1 MFELLNEG
9 QMAALIGGM
18 GGILLGLAARMGR
31 FCTLGAIEDYL
42 YANSQTRLR
51 MWGLS
56 IGVAMFAVFAMMG
69 ANLFDPTRTGYLTMH
84 WNPLYSIIGGVMFG
98 YGMALSGN
106 CGYGALARLGGGD
119 LRSFVIV
126 LVAGISAFVVM
137 SGPLAAVRVM
147 IFPVNEITDQAVP
160 SIAYLLADGLPI
172 SAPVIGMTIAVI
184 ITVITFMGD
193 DFHREHKAIFW
204 SIVVGVAIASGWAG
218 TQWIADNGFAS
229 PDIRSHTFV
238 APVGDTIIY
247 VMNGSALGLNFAI
260 GSVAGVLAGAFLG
273 SMVKGHFRWEA
284 CEDPRELRRQI
295 IGAAIMGVGAILAF
309 GCSVGQG
316 ITAFSLLAYSGPV
329 TFAAIFLGARIGTK
343 RIVPP
348 PSVGT
353 PLVTCACGPKISVN
367 FRWTLRAFAPR
378 SVCSVLKRSNSE
390 RTSAGM
396 HR

>member
-69 ANLFDPTRTGYLTMH
+69 ADLVDPTRTGYLTMY

-160 SIAYLLADGLPI
+160 SIAYLLADGLPV

-204 SIVVGVAIASGWAG
+204 SIVVGIAIASGWAG

-247 VMNGSALGLNFAI
+247 AMNGSALGLNFAI

-295 IGAAIMGVGAILAF
+295 IGAAIMGIGAILAF

-329 TFAAIFLGARIGTK
+329 TFAAIFLGARIG
-343 RIVPP
+343 
-348 PSVGT
+348 
-353 PLVTCACGPKISVN
+353 
-367 FRWTLRAFAPR
+367 
-378 SVCSVLKRSNSE
+378 LKQLIE
-390 RTSAGM
+390 GFVHA
-396 HR
+396 

>member
-69 ANLFDPTRTGYLTMH
+69 TDLFDPTRTGYLTMY

-126 LVAGISAFVVM
+126 LVAGISAFIVM
-137 SGPLAAVRVM
+137 SGPLATVRVM

-160 SIAYLLADGLPI
+160 SIAYLLADSLPV

-184 ITVITFMGD
+184 ITVITF
-193 DFHREHKAIFW
+193 
-204 SIVVGVAIASGWAG
+204 
-218 TQWIADNGFAS
+218 
-229 PDIRSHTFV
+229 
-238 APVGDTIIY
+238 
-247 VMNGSALGLNFAI
+247 
-260 GSVAGVLAGAFLG
+260 
-273 SMVKGHFRWEA
+273 
-284 CEDPRELRRQI
+284 
-295 IGAAIMGVGAILAF
+295 
-309 GCSVGQG
+309 VGQNAVLSKSV
-316 ITAFSLLAYSGPV
+316 IP
-329 TFAAIFLGARIGTK
+329 FARVINVIEAK
-343 RIVPP
+343 
-348 PSVGT
+348 
-353 PLVTCACGPKISVN
+353 
-367 FRWTLRAFAPR
+367 
-378 SVCSVLKRSNSE
+378 
-390 RTSAGM
+390 
-396 HR
+396 

>member
-9 QMAALIGGM
+9 QLAALIGGI
-18 GGILLGLAARMGR
+18 GGIMLGLAARMGR

-42 YANSQTRLR
+42 YGNSQTRLR

-56 IGVAMFAVFAMMG
+56 IGIAMFAVFGSMATG
-69 ANLFDPTRTGYLTMH
+69 LFDPTRTAYLSQH
-84 WNPLYSIIGGVMFG
+84 WNPLNSIIGGVMFG

-137 SGPLAAVRVM
+137 SGPLAVVRVM
-147 IFPVNEITDQAVP
+147 IFPVVEITDQAIP
-160 SIAYLLADGLPI
+160 SIAYLLADALPLSVSMIGL
-172 SAPVIGMTIAVI
+172 AIAVL
-184 ITVITFMGD
+184 ITLATLSGD
-193 DFHREHKAIFW
+193 QFHREGKAIFW

-218 TQWIADNGFAS
+218 TQWIADHGFAS
-229 PDIRSHTFV
+229 ADIRSHTFV
-238 APVGDTIIY
+238 APVGDSIIY
-247 VMNGSALGLNFAI
+247 AMNGSALGLNFAI

-284 CEDPRELRRQI
+284 CDDPRELRRQI

-329 TFAAIFLGARIGTK
+329 TFAAIFLGARIGLK
-343 RIVPP
+343 QLIE
-348 PSVGT
+348 G
-353 PLVTCACGPKISVN
+353 
-367 FRWTLRAFAPR
+367 FMRA
-378 SVCSVLKRSNSE
+378 
-390 RTSAGM
+390 
-396 HR
+396 

>member
-137 SGPLAAVRVM
+137 SGPPCR
-147 IFPVNEITDQAVP
+147 
-160 SIAYLLADGLPI
+160 
-172 SAPVIGMTIAVI
+172 
-184 ITVITFMGD
+184 
-193 DFHREHKAIFW
+193 
-204 SIVVGVAIASGWAG
+204 
-218 TQWIADNGFAS
+218 
-229 PDIRSHTFV
+229 
-238 APVGDTIIY
+238 
-247 VMNGSALGLNFAI
+247 
-260 GSVAGVLAGAFLG
+260 
-273 SMVKGHFRWEA
+273 
-284 CEDPRELRRQI
+284 
-295 IGAAIMGVGAILAF
+295 
-309 GCSVGQG
+309 
-316 ITAFSLLAYSGPV
+316 
-329 TFAAIFLGARIGTK
+329 GARHDLSRQRNHGSGGAKHCVFIGGWTA
-343 RIVPP
+343 RQR
-348 PSVGT
+348 
-353 PLVTCACGPKISVN
+353 ACDWHDDRCYYHCYHVHG
-367 FRWTLRAFAPR
+367 R
-378 SVCSVLKRSNSE
+378 
-390 RTSAGM
+390 
-396 HR
+396 

>member
-9 QMAALIGGM
+9 QLAALIGGI
-18 GGILLGLAARMGR
+18 GGIMLGLAARMGR

-56 IGVAMFAVFAMMG
+56 IGIAMFAVFGSMATG
-69 ANLFDPTRTGYLTMH
+69 LFDPTRTAYLSQH

-137 SGPLAAVRVM
+137 SGPLAVVRVR
-147 IFPVNEITDQAVP
+147 IFPVDEITDQAIP
-160 SIAYLLADGLPI
+160 SIAYLLADALPLSVPMIGL
-172 SAPVIGMTIAVI
+172 AIAVL
-184 ITVITFMGD
+184 ITLATLSGD
-193 DFHREHKAIFW
+193 QFHREGKAIFW

-218 TQWIADNGFAS
+218 TQWIADHGFAS
-229 PDIRSHTFV
+229 ADIRSHTFV
-238 APVGDTIIY
+238 APVGDSIIY
-247 VMNGSALGLNFAI
+247 AMNGSALGLNFAI

-329 TFAAIFLGARIGTK
+329 TFAAIFLGARIGLK
-343 RIVPP
+343 QLIE
-348 PSVGT
+348 G
-353 PLVTCACGPKISVN
+353 
-367 FRWTLRAFAPR
+367 FMRA
-378 SVCSVLKRSNSE
+378 
-390 RTSAGM
+390 
-396 HR
+396 

>member
-9 QMAALIGGM
+9 QLAALIGGI
-18 GGILLGLAARMGR
+18 GGIMLGLAARMGR

-42 YANSQTRLR
+42 YGNSQTRLR

-56 IGVAMFAVFAMMG
+56 IGIAMFAVFGSMATG
-69 ANLFDPTRTGYLTMH
+69 LFDPTRTAYLSQH
-84 WNPLYSIIGGVMFG
+84 WNPLNSIIGGVMFG

-137 SGPLAAVRVM
+137 SGPLAVVRVM
-147 IFPVNEITDQAVP
+147 IFPVVEITDQAIP
-160 SIAYLLADGLPI
+160 SIAYLLADALPLSVSMIGL
-172 SAPVIGMTIAVI
+172 AIAVL
-184 ITVITFMGD
+184 ITLATLSGD
-193 DFHREHKAIFW
+193 QFHREGKAIFW

-218 TQWIADNGFAS
+218 TQWIADHGFAS
-229 PDIRSHTFV
+229 ADIRSHTFV
-238 APVGDTIIY
+238 APVGDSIIY
-247 VMNGSALGLNFAI
+247 AMNGSALGLNFAI

-329 TFAAIFLGARIGTK
+329 TFAAIFLGARIGLK
-343 RIVPP
+343 QLIE
-348 PSVGT
+348 G
-353 PLVTCACGPKISVN
+353 
-367 FRWTLRAFAPR
+367 FMRA
-378 SVCSVLKRSNSE
+378 
-390 RTSAGM
+390 
-396 HR
+396 

>member
-69 ANLFDPTRTGYLTMH
+69 ADLFDPTRTGYLTMY

-137 SGPLAAVRVM
+137 SGPLAA
-147 IFPVNEITDQAVP
+147 
-160 SIAYLLADGLPI
+160 
-172 SAPVIGMTIAVI
+172 
-184 ITVITFMGD
+184 
-193 DFHREHKAIFW
+193 
-204 SIVVGVAIASGWAG
+204 
-218 TQWIADNGFAS
+218 
-229 PDIRSHTFV
+229 
-238 APVGDTIIY
+238 
-247 VMNGSALGLNFAI
+247 
-260 GSVAGVLAGAFLG
+260 
-273 SMVKGHFRWEA
+273 
-284 CEDPRELRRQI
+284 
-295 IGAAIMGVGAILAF
+295 
-309 GCSVGQG
+309 
-316 ITAFSLLAYSGPV
+316 
-329 TFAAIFLGARIGTK
+329 GARHNLSRQRNHGSGGAKHCVFAGGWTASQ
-343 RIVPP
+343 R
-348 PSVGT
+348 
-353 PLVTCACGPKISVN
+353 ACDWHDNCLHYHHYHVHG
-367 FRWTLRAFAPR
+367 R
-378 SVCSVLKRSNSE
+378 
-390 RTSAGM
+390 
-396 HR
+396 

>member
-9 QMAALIGGM
+9 QLAALIGGI
-18 GGILLGLAARMGR
+18 GGIMLGLAARMGR

-42 YANSQTRLR
+42 YGNSQTRLR

-56 IGVAMFAVFAMMG
+56 IGIAMFAVFGSMATG
-69 ANLFDPTRTGYLTMH
+69 LFDPTRTAYLSQH

-137 SGPLAAVRVM
+137 SGPLAVVRVM
-147 IFPVNEITDQAVP
+147 IFPVVEITDQAIP
-160 SIAYLLADGLPI
+160 SIAYLLADALPLSVSMIGL
-172 SAPVIGMTIAVI
+172 AIAVL
-184 ITVITFMGD
+184 ITLATLSGD
-193 DFHREHKAIFW
+193 QFHREGKAIFW

-218 TQWIADNGFAS
+218 TQWIADHGFAS
-229 PDIRSHTFV
+229 ADIRSHTFV
-238 APVGDTIIY
+238 APVGDSIIY
-247 VMNGSALGLNFAI
+247 AMNGSALGLNFAI

-284 CEDPRELRRQI
+284 CDDPRELRRQI

-329 TFAAIFLGARIGTK
+329 TFAAIFLGARIGLK
-343 RIVPP
+343 QLIE
-348 PSVGT
+348 G
-353 PLVTCACGPKISVN
+353 
-367 FRWTLRAFAPR
+367 FMRA
-378 SVCSVLKRSNSE
+378 
-390 RTSAGM
+390 
-396 HR
+396 

>member
-69 ANLFDPTRTGYLTMH
+69 ADLFDPTRTGYLTMY

-147 IFPVNEITDQAVP
+147 IFPRQRNHGSGGAKHCVF
-160 SIAYLLADGLPI
+160 
-172 SAPVIGMTIAVI
+172 IGGWTARQRACDW
-184 ITVITFMGD
+184 D
-193 DFHREHKAIFW
+193 DDCRDYHRY
-204 SIVVGVAIASGWAG
+204 
-218 TQWIADNGFAS
+218 
-229 PDIRSHTFV
+229 
-238 APVGDTIIY
+238 Y
-247 VMNGSALGLNFAI
+247 VHG
-260 GSVAGVLAGAFLG
+260 
-273 SMVKGHFRWEA
+273 R
-284 CEDPRELRRQI
+284 
-295 IGAAIMGVGAILAF
+295 
-309 GCSVGQG
+309 
-316 ITAFSLLAYSGPV
+316 
-329 TFAAIFLGARIGTK
+329 
-343 RIVPP
+343 
-348 PSVGT
+348 
-353 PLVTCACGPKISVN
+353 
-367 FRWTLRAFAPR
+367 
-378 SVCSVLKRSNSE
+378 
-390 RTSAGM
+390 
-396 HR
+396 

>member
-9 QMAALIGGM
+9 QLAALIGGI
-18 GGILLGLAARMGR
+18 GGIMLGLAARMGR

-42 YANSQTRLR
+42 YGNSQTRLR

-56 IGVAMFAVFAMMG
+56 IGIAMFAVFGSMATG
-69 ANLFDPTRTGYLTMH
+69 LFDPTRTAYLSQH

-137 SGPLAAVRVM
+137 SGPLAVVRVM
-147 IFPVNEITDQAVP
+147 IFPVVEITDQAIP
-160 SIAYLLADGLPI
+160 SIAYLLADALPLSVSMIGL
-172 SAPVIGMTIAVI
+172 AIAVL
-184 ITVITFMGD
+184 ITLATLSGD
-193 DFHREHKAIFW
+193 QFHREGKAIFW

-218 TQWIADNGFAS
+218 TQWIADHGFAS
-229 PDIRSHTFV
+229 ADIRSHTFV
-238 APVGDTIIY
+238 APVGDSIIY
-247 VMNGSALGLNFAI
+247 AMNGSALGLNFAI

-284 CEDPRELRRQI
+284 CDDPRELRRQI
-295 IGAAIMGVGAILAF
+295 IGAAIMGVGAILSF

-329 TFAAIFLGARIGTK
+329 TFAAIFLGARIGLK
-343 RIVPP
+343 QLIE
-348 PSVGT
+348 G
-353 PLVTCACGPKISVN
+353 
-367 FRWTLRAFAPR
+367 FMRA
-378 SVCSVLKRSNSE
+378 
-390 RTSAGM
+390 
-396 HR
+396 

>member
-9 QMAALIGGM
+9 QLAALIGGI
-18 GGILLGLAARMGR
+18 GGIMLGLAARMGR

-42 YANSQTRLR
+42 YGNSQTRLR

-56 IGVAMFAVFAMMG
+56 IGIAMFAVFGSMATG
-69 ANLFDPTRTGYLTMH
+69 LFDPTRTAYLSQH

-137 SGPLAAVRVM
+137 SGPLAVVRVM
-147 IFPVNEITDQAVP
+147 IFPVVEITDQAIP
-160 SIAYLLADGLPI
+160 SIAYLLADALPLSVSMIGL
-172 SAPVIGMTIAVI
+172 AIAVL
-184 ITVITFMGD
+184 ITLATLSGD
-193 DFHREHKAIFW
+193 QFHREGKAIFW

-218 TQWIADNGFAS
+218 TQWIADHGFAS
-229 PDIRSHTFV
+229 ADIRSHTFV
-238 APVGDTIIY
+238 APVGDSIIY
-247 VMNGSALGLNFAI
+247 AMNGSALGLNFAI

-329 TFAAIFLGARIGTK
+329 TFAAIFLGARIGLK
-343 RIVPP
+343 QLIE
-348 PSVGT
+348 G
-353 PLVTCACGPKISVN
+353 
-367 FRWTLRAFAPR
+367 FMRA
-378 SVCSVLKRSNSE
+378 
-390 RTSAGM
+390 
-396 HR
+396 

>member
-9 QMAALIGGM
+9 QLAALIGGI
-18 GGILLGLAARMGR
+18 GGIMLGLAARMGR

-42 YANSQTRLR
+42 YGNSQTRLR

-56 IGVAMFAVFAMMG
+56 IGIAMFAVFGSMATG
-69 ANLFDPTRTGYLTMH
+69 LFDPTRTAYLSQH

-126 LVAGISAFVVM
+126 VVAGISAFVVM
-137 SGPLAAVRVM
+137 SGPLAVVRVM
-147 IFPVNEITDQAVP
+147 IFPVVEITDQAIP
-160 SIAYLLADGLPI
+160 SIAYLLADALPLSVPMIGL
-172 SAPVIGMTIAVI
+172 TIAVL
-184 ITVITFMGD
+184 ITLATLSGD
-193 DFHREHKAIFW
+193 QFHREGKAIFW

-218 TQWIADNGFAS
+218 TQWIADHGFAS
-229 PDIRSHTFV
+229 ADIRSHTFV

-247 VMNGSALGLNFAI
+247 AMNGSALGLNFAI

-329 TFAAIFLGARIGTK
+329 TFAAIFLGARIGLK
-343 RIVPP
+343 QLIE
-348 PSVGT
+348 G
-353 PLVTCACGPKISVN
+353 
-367 FRWTLRAFAPR
+367 FMRA
-378 SVCSVLKRSNSE
+378 
-390 RTSAGM
+390 
-396 HR
+396 

>member
-9 QMAALIGGM
+9 QLAALIGGI
-18 GGILLGLAARMGR
+18 GGIMLGLAARMGR

-42 YANSQTRLR
+42 YGNSQTRLR

-56 IGVAMFAVFAMMG
+56 IGIAMFAVFGSMATG
-69 ANLFDPTRTGYLTMH
+69 LFDPTRTAYLSQH

-137 SGPLAAVRVM
+137 SGPLAVVRVM
-147 IFPVNEITDQAVP
+147 IFPVVEITDQAIP
-160 SIAYLLADGLPI
+160 SIAYLLADALPLSVPMIGL
-172 SAPVIGMTIAVI
+172 AIAVL
-184 ITVITFMGD
+184 ITLATLSGD
-193 DFHREHKAIFW
+193 QFHREGKAIFW

-218 TQWIADNGFAS
+218 TQWIADHGFAS
-229 PDIRSHTFV
+229 ADIRSHTFV
-238 APVGDTIIY
+238 APVGDSIIY
-247 VMNGSALGLNFAI
+247 AMNGSALGLNFAI

-284 CEDPRELRRQI
+284 CDDPRELRRQI

-329 TFAAIFLGARIGTK
+329 TFAAIFLGARIGLK
-343 RIVPP
+343 QLIE
-348 PSVGT
+348 G
-353 PLVTCACGPKISVN
+353 
-367 FRWTLRAFAPR
+367 FMRA
-378 SVCSVLKRSNSE
+378 
-390 RTSAGM
+390 
-396 HR
+396 

>member
-9 QMAALIGGM
+9 QLAALIGGI
-18 GGILLGLAARMGR
+18 GGIMLGLAARMGR

-42 YANSQTRLR
+42 YGNSQTRLR

-56 IGVAMFAVFAMMG
+56 IGIAMFAVFGSMATG
-69 ANLFDPTRTGYLTMH
+69 LFDPTRTAYLSQH

-126 LVAGISAFVVM
+126 VVAGISAFVVM
-137 SGPLAAVRVM
+137 SGPLAVVRVM
-147 IFPVNEITDQAVP
+147 IFPVVEITDQAIP
-160 SIAYLLADGLPI
+160 SIAYLLADALPLSVSMIGL
-172 SAPVIGMTIAVI
+172 AIAVL
-184 ITVITFMGD
+184 ITLATLSGD
-193 DFHREHKAIFW
+193 QFHREGKAIFW

-218 TQWIADNGFAS
+218 TQWIADHGFAS
-229 PDIRSHTFV
+229 ADIRSHTFV
-238 APVGDTIIY
+238 APVGDSIIY
-247 VMNGSALGLNFAI
+247 AMNGSALGLNFAI

-284 CEDPRELRRQI
+284 CDDPRELRRQI
-295 IGAAIMGVGAILAF
+295 IGAAIMGAGAILAF

-329 TFAAIFLGARIGTK
+329 TFAAIFLGARIGLK
-343 RIVPP
+343 QLIE
-348 PSVGT
+348 G
-353 PLVTCACGPKISVN
+353 
-367 FRWTLRAFAPR
+367 FMRA
-378 SVCSVLKRSNSE
+378 
-390 RTSAGM
+390 
-396 HR
+396 

>member
-9 QMAALIGGM
+9 QLAALIGGI
-18 GGILLGLAARMGR
+18 GGIMLGLAARMGR

-42 YANSQTRLR
+42 YGNSQTRLR

-56 IGVAMFAVFAMMG
+56 IGIAMFAVFGSMATG
-69 ANLFDPTRTGYLTMH
+69 LFDPTRTAYLSQH

-126 LVAGISAFVVM
+126 VVAGISAFVVM
-137 SGPLAAVRVM
+137 SGPLAVVRVM
-147 IFPVNEITDQAVP
+147 IFPVVEITDQAIP
-160 SIAYLLADGLPI
+160 SIAYLLADALPLSVSMIGL
-172 SAPVIGMTIAVI
+172 AIAVL
-184 ITVITFMGD
+184 ITLATLSGD
-193 DFHREHKAIFW
+193 QFHREGKAIFW

-218 TQWIADNGFAS
+218 TQWIADHGFAS
-229 PDIRSHTFV
+229 ADIRSHTFV
-238 APVGDTIIY
+238 APVGDSIIY
-247 VMNGSALGLNFAI
+247 AMNGSALGLNFAI

-329 TFAAIFLGARIGTK
+329 TFAAIFLGARIGLK
-343 RIVPP
+343 QLIE
-348 PSVGT
+348 G
-353 PLVTCACGPKISVN
+353 
-367 FRWTLRAFAPR
+367 FMRA
-378 SVCSVLKRSNSE
+378 
-390 RTSAGM
+390 
-396 HR
+396 

>member
-9 QMAALIGGM
+9 QLAALIGGI
-18 GGILLGLAARMGR
+18 GGIMLGLAARMGR

-42 YANSQTRLR
+42 YGNSQTRLR

-56 IGVAMFAVFAMMG
+56 IGIAMFAVFGSMATG
-69 ANLFDPTRTGYLTMH
+69 LFDPTRTAYLSQH

-137 SGPLAAVRVM
+137 SGPLAVVRVM
-147 IFPVNEITDQAVP
+147 IFPVVEITDQAIP
-160 SIAYLLADGLPI
+160 SIAYLLADALPLSVSMIGL
-172 SAPVIGMTIAVI
+172 AIAVL
-184 ITVITFMGD
+184 ITLATLSGD
-193 DFHREHKAIFW
+193 QFHREGKAIFW

-218 TQWIADNGFAS
+218 TQWIADHGFAS
-229 PDIRSHTFV
+229 ADIRSHTFV

-247 VMNGSALGLNFAI
+247 AMNGSALGLNFAI

-329 TFAAIFLGARIGTK
+329 TFAAIFLGARIGLK
-343 RIVPP
+343 QLIE
-348 PSVGT
+348 G
-353 PLVTCACGPKISVN
+353 
-367 FRWTLRAFAPR
+367 FMRA
-378 SVCSVLKRSNSE
+378 
-390 RTSAGM
+390 
-396 HR
+396 

>member
-9 QMAALIGGM
+9 QLAALIGGI
-18 GGILLGLAARMGR
+18 GGIMLGLAARMGR

-42 YANSQTRLR
+42 YGNSQTRLR

-56 IGVAMFAVFAMMG
+56 IGIAMFAVFGSMATG
-69 ANLFDPTRTGYLTMH
+69 LFDPTRTAYLSQH

-137 SGPLAAVRVM
+137 SGPLAVVRVM
-147 IFPVNEITDQAVP
+147 IFPVVEITDQAIP
-160 SIAYLLADGLPI
+160 SIAYLLADALPLSVPMIGL
-172 SAPVIGMTIAVI
+172 AIAVL
-184 ITVITFMGD
+184 ITLATLSGD
-193 DFHREHKAIFW
+193 QFHREGKAIFW

-218 TQWIADNGFAS
+218 TQWIADHGFAS
-229 PDIRSHTFV
+229 ADIRSHTFV
-238 APVGDTIIY
+238 APVGDSIIY
-247 VMNGSALGLNFAI
+247 AMNGSALGLNFAI

-329 TFAAIFLGARIGTK
+329 TFAAIFLGARIGLK
-343 RIVPP
+343 QLIE
-348 PSVGT
+348 G
-353 PLVTCACGPKISVN
+353 
-367 FRWTLRAFAPR
+367 FMRA
-378 SVCSVLKRSNSE
+378 
-390 RTSAGM
+390 
-396 HR
+396 

>member
-9 QMAALIGGM
+9 QLAALIGGI
-18 GGILLGLAARMGR
+18 GGIMLGLAARMGR

-56 IGVAMFAVFAMMG
+56 IGIAMFAVFASMATG
-69 ANLFDPTRTGYLTMH
+69 QFDPTRTAYLSQH
-84 WNPLYSIIGGVMFG
+84 WNPLYSTIGGVMFG

-137 SGPLAAVRVM
+137 SGPLAVVRVR
-147 IFPVNEITDQAVP
+147 IFPVDEITDQAIP
-160 SIAYLLADGLPI
+160 SIAYLLADALPL
-172 SAPVIGMTIAVI
+172 SVPMIGMGIAVL
-184 ITVITFMGD
+184 ITLATLSGD
-193 DFHREHKAIFW
+193 QFHREGKAIFW

-218 TQWIADNGFAS
+218 TQWIADHGFAS
-229 PDIRSHTFV
+229 ADIRSHTFV

-247 VMNGSALGLNFAI
+247 AMNGSALGLNFAI

-329 TFAAIFLGARIGTK
+329 TFAAIFLGARIGLK
-343 RIVPP
+343 QLIE
-348 PSVGT
+348 G
-353 PLVTCACGPKISVN
+353 
-367 FRWTLRAFAPR
+367 FMRA
-378 SVCSVLKRSNSE
+378 
-390 RTSAGM
+390 
-396 HR
+396 